1 MQPMPKE
8 IAVAVLDVM
17 RAVGKLAKDSK
28 NNQGNYSYASVDAFL
43 EAVNPA
49 CAEAGLIVC
58 PIELSADLTTFET
71 SDHTGKT
78 KVRRQL
84 AFAYNFMLI
93 HESGATWCNERD
105 VRHVA
110 VEAIGAQAYGS
121 AQSYALK
128 QYMRALFQ
136 IPTGDEDADAQ
147 DRMQATMIRASVSAA
162 RAKRE
167 TGHPHVT
174 IDVGNGIENVSAP
187 EVKDRVIGHLKT
199 FDEQSAAMEWWES
212 QKIGREQFYAAS
224 PKLALE
230 LKRAVEAFF
239 TSDDEAAA

>member
-28 NNQGNYSYASVDAFL
+28 NTQGNYSYASVDAFL

-58 PIELSADLTTFET
+58 PIELSSDLTTFET

-84 AFAYNFMLI
+84 AFSYNFMLI

-147 DRMQATMIRASVSAA
+147 DRMQATMIRANVSAA

-167 TGHPHVT
+167 TGHPHIT
-174 IDVGNGIENVSAP
+174 MDVGNGIENVAAP
-187 EVKDRVIGHLKT
+187 DVKDRVLAHLET
-199 FDEQSAAMEWWES
+199 FENQSDAMEWWER

-230 LKRAVEAFF
+230 LKRSVEKFF
-239 TSDDEAAA
+239 ADDEEAA

>member
-28 NNQGNYSYASVDAFL
+28 NNQGGYNYASVDAFL

-58 PIELSADLTTFET
+58 PIELSAELTTFET
-71 SDHTGKT
+71 NDHTGKV

-84 AFAYNFMLI
+84 QFAYNFMLI
-93 HESGATWCNERD
+93 HESGASWCNERD

-136 IPTGDEDADAQ
+136 IPTGDEDADAH
-147 DRMQATMIRASVSAA
+147 DRMQATMIRATVSAA
-162 RAKRE
+162 KAKRE
-167 TGHPHVT
+167 TGQPHIT
-174 IDVGNGIENVSAP
+174 IDLGVGVETVPAP
-187 EVKDRVIGHLKT
+187 EVKDRVMAHLKS
-199 FDEQSAAMEWWES
+199 FDLQSDAMAWWDA

-224 PKLALE
+224 PKMALE
-230 LKRAVEAFF
+230 LKRAVETFF
-239 TSDDEAAA
+239 AEDQAA